1 MRAFG
6 HCVVGALMGIIGSA
20 LPAAAQTYTSGSTG
34 ADGAFSPASST
45 TVTLPASGVFNYTT
59 VNIPA
64 GVTVRFARNAT
75 NTPVT
80 ILATGDVT
88 IAGTIDISGALGGSP
103 SGGTVLGTDGGAG
116 GPGGFDGGTGSNGI
130 ISTTGGTGLGPGGG
144 AGGVLGSTYANAA
157 GAGFLV
163 AGGDGLNGVHGG
175 SAYGSPNQQPLI
187 GGSGGGGGGSP
198 FGNSGAGGG
207 GGAGGL
213 LIGASGTITVSGSI
227 LARGGDGGGAGPS
240 NGGSGSGGGVR
251 LVATTMAGSG
261 TINVS
266 GGSPIG
272 GTGAGSAG
280 RVRIESYHT
289 TAAFTFGSV
298 PTAAISVAMTP
309 SPALANV
316 PTLAITS
323 VGGVTAP
330 AAAGASFATP
340 DVTLPPGTT
349 NPVTVVVAATNIPT
363 GTVVNVTVVGFAGA
377 TTSATATLTGT
388 SASSSASVAL
398 TLPTNQPSV
407 ISATT
412 SFTITSSAGTGP
424 AFVDGEEVERVRVS
438 ATAGD
443 PAHVAYVTRSGREV
457 SLLER

>member
-1 MRAFG
+1 MRALG
-6 HCVVGALMGIIGSA
+6 HCVVGALIGVIGSA

-34 ADGAFSPASST
+34 ADGAFSPTAST
-45 TVTLPASGVFNYTT
+45 TVTLPASGIFNYTT

-88 IAGTIDISGALGGSP
+88 IAGTIDISGAGGGSP
-103 SGGTVLGTDGGAG
+103 SGGTVLGLDGGAG
-116 GPGGFDGGTGSNGI
+116 GPGGFDGGTGANGI

-144 AGGVLGSTYANAA
+144 GGGVIGPSFANAA
-157 GAGFLV
+157 GAGFLN

-187 GGSGGGGGGSP
+187 GGSGGGGGGSS

-207 GGAGGL
+207 GGGGGL

-227 LARGGDGGGAGPS
+227 LARGGGGGSSGPS

-251 LVATTMAGSG
+251 LVATTIAGSG
-261 TINVS
+261 TIDVS
-266 GGSPIG
+266 GASSGV
-272 GTGAGSAG
+272 GASSAG

-289 TAAFTFGSV
+289 TAAFTFSGV
-298 PTAAISVAMTP
+298 PTAAISVAMAP
-309 SPALANV
+309 SPALTNV

-330 AAAGASFATP
+330 AALGASFATP
-340 DVTLPPGTT
+340 DITLPTGTT
-349 NPVTVVVAATNIPT
+349 NPVTVVIAATNIPT
-363 GTVVNVTVVGFAGA
+363 GTVVNVTLVGFAGA

-388 SASSSASVAL
+388 LASSSASVAL
-398 TLPTNQPSV
+398 TLPTNQPNV
-407 ISATT
+407 ISATA
-412 SFTITSSAGTGP
+412 SFTITSSAGNGP
-424 AFVDGEEVERVRVS
+424 VLVDGEEVERVRVS
-438 ATAGD
+438 ATAGGRT
-443 PAHVAYVTRSGREV
+443 HVAYVTRSGREV